1 MQNVVD
7 VACSSP
13 PVTMNATKPAV
24 QAVQAADQDSFGLV
38 LQKTSERI
46 ANDKQSDSVNKCND
60 SKSMD
65 NTHGPES
72 SASKKVSNTKN
83 ESEVNKTSRS
93 ENSVKTD
100 EPDKS
105 EKLNRDDK
113 QTSASQQS
121 VSGAPINADMPN
133 QAGSSE
139 NNFTAE
145 KMIALVDSDKPED
158 TAKLENGE
166 KNTGDEADVDP
177 STMVFGYVAPTITV
191 VENTAKIEEINTGTT
206 SEVAGEAIQPANLVQ
221 VASTTAV
228 QEDNKVSDSKAALEQ
243 NAVVSTSESSKAT
256 EDTKVETE
264 QTIAF
269 TKTLDKGAK
278 VGEKTTTDLKPAAGD
293 PNEKLVEGG
302 KVDVNTSTNT
312 QGEQV
317 ISIARKYQEVSSTT
331 EAAIHVKVKPTEVG
345 ASQQTAPP
353 DNPEGMTGVAASA
366 AVQTT
371 TQISEPARLA
381 EAPKNEVITQVANQI
396 DQMVKTNR
404 SSVRLQ
410 LYPEELGHIDL
421 RIVTTKDGISVTML
435 TEKASTQQVLKSD
448 MDVLKQNIEQ
458 AGIQLTNLNI
468 NQGQNSNKQQ
478 AFDHRQNFSNNAYPG
493 SGSDNSNSSSNETK
507 KHLTSS
513 MVDYKV

>member
-13 PVTMNATKPAV
+13 PVTMNATKPAA

-46 ANDKQSDSVNKCND
+46 VNDKQSDSVNKCND
-60 SKSMD
+60 SKSID
-65 NTHGPES
+65 KTHGPES
-72 SASKKVSNTKN
+72 SASKKVSDTKN

-93 ENSVKTD
+93 NKSIKSEDS
-100 EPDKS
+100 DKS
-105 EKLNRDDK
+105 EKLNK
-113 QTSASQQS
+113 A
-121 VSGAPINADMPN
+121 
-133 QAGSSE
+133 E
-139 NNFTAE
+139 NHDSAE
-145 KMIALVDSDKPED
+145 KSTVVDQQNTDDQAIISKVGTYAETLVALVDSEKPED
-158 TAKLENGE
+158 TVMAETSE
-166 KNTGDEADVDP
+166 KSSSEESAVDP
-177 STMVFGYVAPTITV
+177 STMVFGYVAPAITV
-191 VENTAKIEEINTGTT
+191 VENTAKVAEAATVTT
-206 SEVAGEAIQPANLVQ
+206 NEVAGEAIQPVNLVQ
-221 VASTTAV
+221 VASTTAI
-228 QEDNKVSDSKAALEQ
+228 QDDNRISDSKVALEQ
-243 NAVVSTSESSKAT
+243 TAAVSGSETTKAAQGS
-256 EDTKVETE
+256 KVETE
-264 QTIAF
+264 PTISF
-269 TKTLDKGAK
+269 TETLDKGAK
-278 VGEKTTTDLKPAAGD
+278 IGEKTTTDLKPAAGD
-293 PNEKLVEGG
+293 PNEKMADGG
-302 KVDVNTSTNT
+302 KVSVTTSTNT
-312 QGEQV
+312 QGEEV
-317 ISIARKYQEVSSTT
+317 ISIARKYQELSSTNG
-331 EAAIHVKVKPTEVG
+331 AAIPVREKPTEVG
-345 ASQQTAPP
+345 ASQQAAPP
-353 DNPEGMTGVAASA
+353 DIPEGTTGVAASA

-468 NQGQNSNKQQ
+468 NQGQNSNRQQ
-478 AFDHRQNFSNNAYPG
+478 AFDHRQNFSNNSYPG
-493 SGSDNSNSSSNETK
+493 SSSDNSNSSSNETK

-513 MVDYKV
+513 LVDYKV